1 MIGTDLETG
10 TIRHMDHE
18 NKASSSPARRRQ
30 SREQRREQLI
40 NATIDSLAK
49 RGYAA
54 TTLADVSDGAKLSRG
69 IVNFHF
75 DSKDNLLLE
84 TLQFMSDEYQANWKA
99 RYAASPGDTAHKLAA
114 LITADL
120 DKKICTPR
128 KVAAWFALMAEAKSR
143 PAYQKLVWERD
154 TKYRDRLTE
163 YCRKAKDEAGYTF
176 DPENVTAAIYAMQEG
191 IWLRLMLS
199 GRKYTR
205 TDALR
210 IAMEMLGTVF
220 PKHFNPDGSP
230 LTTTP
235 RHKPGRKT

>member
-1 MIGTDLETG
+1 MGTTLDTGKIPNGNEET
-10 TIRHMDHE
+10 E
-18 NKASSSPARRRQ
+18 ASPLPSRRRE
-30 SREQRREQLI
+30 SREKRREQLI
-40 NATIDSLAK
+40 NATIESLAV

-84 TLQFMSDEYQANWKA
+84 TLQFMSDEYQENWKA
-99 RYAASPGDTAHKLAA
+99 RYAAAPSDTAHKLIA

-120 DKKICTPR
+120 DRKICTPHT
-128 KVAAWFALMAEAKSR
+128 VAAWFALMAEAKSR

-154 TKYRDRLTE
+154 TKYRGRLTE

-191 IWLRLMLS
+191 LWLRLMLS
-199 GRKYTR
+199 GRKYKR
-205 TDALR
+205 TDALK
-210 IAMEMLGTVF
+210 IAMEMLGTIF
-220 PKHFNPDGSP
+220 PKHFDADGSP
-230 LTTTP
+230 LTKTP
-235 RHKPGRKT
+235 RRKPGRKT